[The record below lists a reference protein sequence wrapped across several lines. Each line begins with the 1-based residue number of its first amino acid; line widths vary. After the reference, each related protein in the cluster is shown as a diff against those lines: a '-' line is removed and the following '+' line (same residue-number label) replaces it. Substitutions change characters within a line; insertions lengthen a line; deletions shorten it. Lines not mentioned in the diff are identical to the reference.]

1 MAIVLTREKSKAIWY
16 FSYFGFSM

>member
-1 MAIVLTREKSKAIWY
+1 MAIVLTREISKAIWY